1 MSGRAPSAESGTAP
15 VSTSPRASSGAASP
29 AGAATSTG
37 KPLDLP
43 FVPQLDETWDEADL
57 VAIHGQISRTYWA
70 EGIPLDLMRRAM
82 QGSLNLIAR
91 HPDGS
96 VAAYARVISDQ
107 ATFAYLCDVFVLP
120 EWRGR
125 GLGDWLIG
133 RVMGHSGLQGLRR
146 FSLVTRDAHPL
157 YARHGFTPLAAPER
171 GMEIVRPDL
180 YRSRS

>member
-1 MSGRAPSAESGTAP
+1 MSGGAPSGESGQAPTASP
-15 VSTSPRASSGAASP
+15 STS
-29 AGAATSTG
+29 

-43 FVPQLDETWDEADL
+43 FVPRLDEAWDEADL
-57 VAIHGQISRTYWA
+57 AAIHGQITRTYWA

-96 VAAYARVISDQ
+96 VVAYARVISDQ

-133 RVMGHSGLQGLRR
+133 RVMSHSGLQGLRR

-157 YARHGFTPLAAPER
+157 YERHGFTPLAAPER

-180 YRSRS
+180 YRSPT